1 MRVYAAVGEVMIM
14 SASVAVPEERRAIE
28 LAPMPFQ
35 YVTRIGSIQAV
46 DGRVYVTLVE
56 DQPGEREGTTV
67 PVVVI
72 KIMMDADRWEEAAQE
87 TCMAL
92 NQMRQNRRQRG
103 N

>member
-1 MRVYAAVGEVMIM
+1 M
-14 SASVAVPEERRAIE
+14 SASIAVPDERRAVE
-28 LAPMPFQ
+28 LAPMPYQ

-56 DQPGEREGTTV
+56 DQPGDDPGTSI

-72 KIMMDADRWEEAAQE
+72 KIVMDADKWEQAAQE

-92 NQMRQNRRQRG
+92 AEVQKHRRQRG

>member
-1 MRVYAAVGEVMIM
+1 MM
-14 SASVAVPEERRAIE
+14 SASIAVPEERRPVE
-28 LAPMPFQ
+28 LAPMPYQ

-56 DQPGEREGTTV
+56 DQPGEREGTTI

-72 KIMMDADRWEEAAQE
+72 KIMMDADKWEEAAQE

-92 NQMRQNRRQRG
+92 NQMRGQRRQRG